1 MAVEQLM
8 EMLDSMKS
16 EGQIVDY
23 RLASTDVNT
32 PAVPIDLE
40 IVLPEGKKELL

>member
-1 MAVEQLM
+1 MIVEQLV
-8 EMLDSMKS
+8 EMLDNMKC

-23 RLASTDVNT
+23 KLAST
-32 PAVPIDLE
+32 PAVPINLE